1 MTGLVP
7 YYLFANDAK
16 PAATAFAVTGYD
28 FFKQD

>member
-7 YYLFANDAK
+7 YYKFVDAK

-28 FFKQD
+28 FYKLD